1 MNAQRYA
8 TLRFWTALVEKYSGG
23 HITRR
28 RWHTFGES
36 IRKYDLPMNLTICRR
51 ENGGCKMKIRKFGVI
66 IPKITLVPALFL
78 VGICSWWIQLLLTG
92 EIDIKDPFLCLGW
105 LFMLFCGTFIVWLY
119 WHYAFVHLHKVD
131 GGHITDTIFIDAR
144 GIRQES
150 KKGENKFVPW
160 EEVESIRRLTCH
172 RSPPIISVTAAD
184 GSRLWWYASSRKA
197 LKYIQSQHPE
207 IPITEPTTREDWG
220 EGEEEQ
226 T

>member
-1 MNAQRYA
+1 MKIKKFVPYILRNVPLA
-8 TLRFWTALVEKYSGG
+8 TCFFALVTIG
-23 HITRR
+23 IVCMLP
-28 RWHTFGES
+28 GE
-36 IRKYDLPMNLTICRR
+36 YFAMA
-51 ENGGCKMKIRKFGVI
+51 G
-66 IPKITLVPALFL
+66 A
-78 VGICSWWIQLLLTG
+78 LLLFA
-92 EIDIKDPFLCLGW
+92 FLPAG
-105 LFMLFCGTFIVWLY
+105 LY
-119 WHYAFVHLHKVD
+119 YYSIFTCIRKVD

-184 GSRLWWYASSRKA
+184 GSRLWWYAYSRKA